1 MSISLRPLAREL
13 WLFQTCHLVLELR
26 LRAKVRDVKR
36 EPRLKRVVVLAS
48 APGLTITRSVIRP
61 GYEEDALIEP
71 AEPLHLG
78 QLWALRGSYQHHS
91 VTGAQL
97 SRGPHEVFLYSLW
110 VHLLQGGKGVGLGHS
125 DWGCG
130 SPILRSHDLELC
142 FKSVLSGAALR

>member
-1 MSISLRPLAREL
+1 M
-13 WLFQTCHLVLELR
+13 
-26 LRAKVRDVKR
+26 
-36 EPRLKRVVVLAS
+36 VVLAS